1 MNDITTFSKK
11 IQFNSN
17 NNKFIISLKSIM
29 KNNEKKLEIKLTI
42 IAINNIT
49 HYYYEKTLKEIYN
62 EYNFLT
68 EFPTIES
75 LCNYFSK
82 VIMENSFN
90 INNMHNI
97 IYKIIINDKSKNR
110 IIKILLERKINNI
123 NEKDIE
129 EIKNGMK
136 SMYRNIETLEEQ
148 LYKKNLEYIEL
159 EDKYNKLCQ
168 KYNEIEQR
176 KNTNSNPINNNSENS
191 NEHSIND
198 LKILKRVSMNSS
210 NNEFNDN
217 IKDYNKDNLIKRGN
231 SAINIPS
238 TSHSYSVYKS
248 ISINCNNDSKIASIN
263 QSNLNE
269 ISKSENIIIYK
280 ENNCEINFS
289 KNPVFI
295 EQKYII
301 NDNPENEKDE
311 IESFIAITNK
321 NNNAIISWITK
332 KDNKSIYIKR
342 WRKSK
347 EEITKESKKENAHD
361 SKINSIKYYYN
372 DNVEEKND
380 YIISLSINDN
390 KTLKI
395 WNIEIEDDIN
405 LILVNI
411 IEKKIVCF
419 CLFSC
424 NKFSFDSYLMAYIK
438 DNDKKIISCWKLDND
453 FNILEQEE
461 GWPKEFT
468 SSSEINYLD
477 CFYYKKDNEVY
488 LINCNNNDV
497 NVIYQPFIDN
507 GNDNNKIRTFKD
519 SIFHLSAFMIEG
531 ENNLELFEANC
542 NGVIIW
548 DYNNNDSPKNKF
560 NYGPAFDIC
569 LWDKNFL
576 WASTSIGFI
585 LIDINEGKKIKTID
599 ENDTKKRNGSKIRKI
614 VAGYEYE
621 SIVGINSERKLCL
634 WT

>member
-1 MNDITTFSKK
+1 
-11 IQFNSN
+11 
-17 NNKFIISLKSIM
+17 M
-29 KNNEKKLEIKLTI
+29 KNNEKKLKIKLTL
-42 IAINNIT
+42 IAINSIT
-49 HYYYEKTLKEIYN
+49 HYCFEKTLKEIYN

-75 LCNYFSK
+75 LCDYFSK
-82 VIMENSFN
+82 IMMKDSLR
-90 INNMHNI
+90 INNMHNL
-97 IYKIIINDKSKNR
+97 IYKIIFNDKSKNR

-136 SMYRNIETLEEQ
+136 SMYSNIETLEEQ
-148 LYKKNLEYIEL
+148 LSKKNLEYKEL
-159 EDKYNKLCQ
+159 EDKYNKLCE
-168 KYNEIEQR
+168 KYNEMEKR
-176 KNTNSNPINNNSENS
+176 KDTNSNNYPINNNSENS
-191 NEHSIND
+191 NSNEHSIKD
-198 LKILKRVSMNSS
+198 LKILNRVSLNSS
-210 NNEFNDN
+210 NNVFNEN
-217 IKDYNKDNLIKRGN
+217 IKDYNIDNSIKRGN

-238 TSHSYSVYKS
+238 ISYNKSYS
-248 ISINCNNDSKIASIN
+248 INFNNDSEIASIN
-263 QSNLNE
+263 GSNLNE
-269 ISKSENIIIYK
+269 ISKSENIIMYK

-289 KNPVFI
+289 KNPIFI

-311 IESFIAITNK
+311 IESFIAVANK

-372 DNVEEKND
+372 DNAEDKND
-380 YIISLSINDN
+380 YIISLSMNDN

-411 IEKKIVCF
+411 IEKKICCF
-419 CLFSC
+419 CLFSN

-468 SSSEINYLD
+468 SPSEINYLD
-477 CFYYKKDNEVY
+477 CFYYKKNNEVY

-497 NVIYQPFIDN
+497 NVIHQPFIDN
-507 GNDNNKIRTFKD
+507 GNDNNKIRAFKD
-519 SIFHLSAFMIEG
+519 SMCHLSAFMIER

-542 NGVIIW
+542 NGVTIW
-548 DYNNNDSPKNKF
+548 DYNNNSPKQRF

-569 LWDKNFL
+569 LWNTEFL
-576 WASTSIGFI
+576 WASTNIGFI
-585 LIDINEGKKIKTID
+585 LININEEKKIKIID
-599 ENDTKKRNGSKIRKI
+599 ENVTKKRNGSNIRKI

-621 SIVGINSERKLCL
+621 SIVGIDSERKLCL